1 MTDSNPIDVLEAWG
15 ALLAATVDA
24 VMVIDHQGRIE
35 IFNAAAMQ
43 LFGYQCEE
51 VLGRNVS
58 MLMPE
63 PDSSSHDRYMQNYM
77 RTHQRHIIGIGREVM
92 ARRKDGSVFPVHL
105 SIGEIPGA
113 GPPRFVGLLHDITL
127 RHETLNALQNERDLA
142 RRYLEIAQ
150 VALMVLDSTNRV
162 VLINRKG
169 CEILR
174 RSEAEIIGAD
184 WCQLAVPPARR
195 QAVAE
200 QLAAMRCNGREQV
213 PAEGYHENE
222 IVDSDGNMRLVAW
235 RGVCMSATF
244 SGAGT
249 LLLSGDDITERRLT
263 EESARRTAD
272 RMNEV
277 ARLASLGEMAGG
289 IAHEINQP
297 LTAISNYAQASFRM
311 LAQPATDM
319 ADVREALQEIATQ
332 ALRAGEIIRR
342 LRNLIR
348 KKETQQ
354 EPAALDALITDVV
367 GFCAGDAKLNEIR
380 ITAQIE
386 EQLPEL
392 QIDKIQIQQILFNLL
407 RNAMEAVM
415 VNPPGQRN
423 IRLHCEREGNSVRLR
438 IVDDGPGVAADFAG
452 RMFTPLQTT
461 KSTGTG
467 LGLAISRS
475 IAEAHQGSLRYIPD
489 TGPGACFELRLPIPN
504 GRSA

>member
-1 MTDSNPIDVLEAWG
+1 MTDSNPINVLEAWG

-24 VMVIDHQGRIE
+24 VMVIDHQGRID
-35 IFNAAAMQ
+35 IFNAAAEQ
-43 LFGYQCEE
+43 LFGYRRGEI
-51 VLGRNVS
+51 LGRNVS
-58 MLMPE
+58 VLMPE
-63 PDSSSHDRYMQNYM
+63 PDHSSHDRYMQDYM
-77 RTHQRHIIGIGREVM
+77 RTHERHIIGTGREVI
-92 ARRKDGSVFPVHL
+92 AKRKDGSVFPVHL
-105 SIGEIPGA
+105 SIGQIA
-113 GPPRFVGLLHDITL
+113 DADPPRFVGVLHDISV
-127 RHETLNALQNERDLA
+127 RRAAQDALQNERDLA

-150 VALMVLDSTNRV
+150 VALMVLDANNRV

-169 CEILR
+169 CEILG
-174 RSEAEIIGAD
+174 RSEAEIVGAD
-184 WCQLAVPPARR
+184 WCQLAIPPAQR
-195 QAVAE
+195 QAVSE
-200 QLAAMRCNGREQV
+200 QLAGIRCHGGDQAPEDYNEYEIIDRE
-213 PAEGYHENE
+213 
-222 IVDSDGNMRLVAW
+222 GNMRLVAR
-235 RGVCMSATF
+235 RGVCMDEAY
-244 SGAGT
+244 SGTGT
-249 LLLSGDDITERRLT
+249 LLLSGDDITERRLA

-319 ADVREALQEIATQ
+319 ADVREALQEIASQ

-354 EPAALDALITDVV
+354 EPATLDAVITDVV
-367 GFCAGDAKLNEIR
+367 GFCSGDAKLNEIR
-380 ITAQIE
+380 ITAQVE

-392 QIDKIQIQQILFNLL
+392 LIDKIQIQQILFNLL

-415 VNPPGQRN
+415 VNAPGERHV
-423 IRLHCEREGNSVRLR
+423 RLNCERDDDTVRLQ
-438 IVDDGPGVAADFAG
+438 IMDNGPGVAADFAV

-461 KSTGTG
+461 KSSGTG

-504 GRSA
+504 GRLS

>member
-1 MTDSNPIDVLEAWG
+1 MTDSNFISVLDAWS

-24 VMVIDHQGRIE
+24 VLVIDHQGQIE
-35 IFNAAAMQ
+35 IFNAAAER
-43 LFGYQCEE
+43 LFGYQAREM
-51 VLGRNVS
+51 LGRNVS
-58 MLMPE
+58 VLMPE
-63 PDSSSHDRYMQNYM
+63 PDHDSHDRYMQNYL
-77 RTHQRHIIGIGREVM
+77 RTHERHIIGIGREVL
-92 ARRKDGSVFPVHL
+92 AKRKDGSVFPAHL
-105 SIGEIPGA
+105 SIGEIPTP
-113 GPPRFVGLLHDITL
+113 GPPRFVGLLHDISVRRAAL
-127 RHETLNALQNERDLA
+127 DALQNERDLA

-150 VALMVLDSTNRV
+150 VALMVLDANNRV

-174 RSEAEIIGAD
+174 RSEVEIVGAD
-184 WCQLAVPPARR
+184 WCLLAIPEAQRR
-195 QAVAE
+195 AVSE
-200 QLAAMRCNGREQV
+200 QLAAVRGNDRNE
-213 PAEGYHENE
+213 PPEHYDEYE
-222 IVDSDGNMRLVAW
+222 IVDSEGSTRLMAW
-235 RGVCMSATF
+235 RGVCMDAGF

-249 LLLSGDDITERRLT
+249 LLLSGDDITERRRA

-272 RMNEV
+272 RINEV
-277 ARLASLGEMAGG
+277 SRLASLGEMAGG

-297 LTAISNYAQASFRM
+297 LTAISNYSQASIRM

-319 ADVREALQEIATQ
+319 ADVREALQEISSQ

-354 EPAALDALITDVV
+354 EPAILDALITDVV
-367 GFCAGDAKLNEIR
+367 GFCASDAKLSEIR
-380 ITAQIE
+380 ITAQVE

-392 QIDKIQIQQILFNLL
+392 LIDRIQIQQVLFNLL

-415 VNPPGQRN
+415 VNAPGERTVG
-423 IRLHCEREGNSVRLR
+423 LDCERDGDAVRLR
-438 IVDDGPGVAADFAG
+438 ITDNGPGVAADFAV

-461 KSTGTG
+461 KSSGTG

-504 GRSA
+504 GRLS

>member
-1 MTDSNPIDVLEAWG
+1 MNERETIPVLEAWR
-15 ALLAATVDA
+15 ALLGATVDA
-24 VMVIDHQGRIE
+24 VILIDHRGRIE
-35 IFNAAAMQ
+35 LFNPAAEK
-43 LFGYQCEE
+43 LFGYAAREL
-51 VLGRNVS
+51 LGQNVNA
-58 MLMPE
+58 LMPE
-63 PDSSSHDRYMQNYM
+63 PDHGSHDRYMENYM
-77 RTHQRHIIGIGREVM
+77 RTHERHIIGIGRDVV
-92 ARRKDGSVFPVHL
+92 AKRKDGSLFPVHL
-105 SIGEIPGA
+105 SIGQIA
-113 GPPRFVGLLHDITL
+113 DADPPRFVGVLHDISL
-127 RHETLNALQNERDLA
+127 RRATMDALQKERDLA

-150 VALMVLDSTNRV
+150 VALMVLDANNRV

-174 RSEAEIIGAD
+174 RSEAEIVGAD
-184 WCQLAVPPARR
+184 WCQLAIPQERR
-195 QAVAE
+195 QAVSE
-200 QLAAMRCNGREQV
+200 QLAGIRCHGGDQAPEDYNE
-213 PAEGYHENE
+213 YE
-222 IVDSDGNMRLVAW
+222 IVDSEGNTRLVAW
-235 RGVCMSATF
+235 RGVCMAEAF

-249 LLLSGDDITERRLT
+249 LLLSGDDITERRLAD
-263 EESARRTAD
+263 ESARRTAD

-319 ADVREALQEIATQ
+319 ADVREALQEIASQ

-354 EPAALDALITDVV
+354 EPATIDALITDVV
-367 GFCAGDAKLNEIR
+367 GFCSSDAKLNEIR
-380 ITAQIE
+380 ITAQVE
-386 EQLPEL
+386 DQLPEL
-392 QIDKIQIQQILFNLL
+392 LIDKIQIQQILFNLL

-415 VNPPGQRN
+415 NNAPSQRH
-423 IRLHCEREGNSVRLR
+423 IRLNCERDSDSVRLR
-438 IVDDGPGVAADFAG
+438 IMDNGPGVAAGFAD

-461 KSTGTG
+461 KSSGTG

-475 IAEAHQGSLRYIPD
+475 IAEAHQGSLRYIPG

-504 GRSA
+504 GRLS